1 MNTYHIA
8 PQATNQAPRCSLP
21 AAAQPYADLAGPSFT
36 IYVLVRT
43 DIDLAHQVVQA
54 LHGAA
59 ECGRLFYA
67 EGHGVARLVLLSVPS
82 REALLVAQQRLHC
95 KGIPVEI
102 FVEPDDGMG
111 ESALATAPLP
121 EASRKH
127 LMGFPLWR
135 PTSVAPSAVQAAGLQ

>member
-1 MNTYHIA
+1 MNAHHIA
-8 PQATNQAPRCSLP
+8 PKATGQALRCRLP
-21 AAAQPYADLAGPSFT
+21 AAAQPCADLCGPSFT

-43 DIDLAHQVVQA
+43 DIALARQVVQA

-59 ECGRLFYA
+59 ECGRRFYA

-82 REALLVAQQRLHC
+82 REALLAAQQRLQR

-135 PTSVAPSAVQAAGLQ
+135 PPVATPSAAQTAGLQ